1 MIYVV
6 RWKAARMLAAAGRT
20 SPESGVSGPPRE
32 LIEQPSHYF
41 WVRISTSIPCAAD
54 ATFQTVT

>member
-1 MIYVV
+1 
-6 RWKAARMLAAAGRT
+6 MLAAAGRT

-32 LIEQPSHYF
+32 RIEQPSHYF